1 MTDRQFFDNEKT
13 LVTPVS
19 LAERDA
25 ALVII
30 DMQYMDA
37 SATEGFA
44 LANERLAPGSMAY
57 YCERIDTVVIPTIQ
71 KLAASFRAHGM
82 PVIYLAMGSRYRDLR
97 DMPQRV
103 RDGIQALERES
114 GVEDIFWT
122 EGPGFAIRE
131 EIAPEPDDVVLGKVT
146 YGAFG
151 SSNLDLLLHQLGCR
165 SVVVCGVSTNCC
177 VESTARDAVD
187 RGFGCV
193 VVDEGTADCDQ
204 EAHDASLRA
213 LFYSFARIARSADEV
228 IAALELRVPV

>member
-1 MTDRQFFDNEKT
+1 MTKQHFFDNEKT
-13 LVTPVS
+13 LVPPVS
-19 LAERDA
+19 LSKRDT

-44 LANERLAPGSMAY
+44 LANERLAPGSMSY
-57 YCERIDTVVIPTIQ
+57 YCDRIDTVVIPTIHE
-71 KLAASFRAHGM
+71 LAASFRANGM

-97 DMPQRV
+97 DMPERI

-114 GVEDIFWT
+114 GVADIFWT

-131 EIAPEPDDVVLGKVT
+131 EIAPGPDDIVLGKVT

-151 SSNLDLLLHQLGCR
+151 SSNLERLLHRLGCKN
-165 SVVVCGVSTNCC
+165 VVVCGVSTNCC
-177 VESTARDAVD
+177 VESTAREAVD

-204 EAHDASLRA
+204 DAHDASLRA
-213 LFYSFARIARSADEV
+213 LFYSFTRIARSADDV
-228 IAALELRVPV
+228 IAAVEQGAPV